1 MRDTSAARYAQGLF
15 YLALEK
21 AKIDSWQKQM
31 RLVKKVFKN
40 DISFRSFF
48 MNYQISKEA
57 KKEVLN
63 KAFKDNIDR
72 DVLNFLCLLVDKHRL
87 KEIMMIAKNFNTLC
101 NEEKGVKEGIVYS
114 TYALEDSRIME
125 LEKALSIKL
134 QEKVELENRIDGNLI
149 KGIKVVIDDVVMD
162 DSMRYKIDALKET
175 LLKDVR

>member
-40 DISFRSFF
+40 DISLRSFF

-72 DVLNFLCLLVDKHRL
+72 DVLNFFCLLVDKHRL

-101 NEEKGVKEGIVYS
+101 NEEKGVKEGIV
-114 TYALEDSRIME
+114 
-125 LEKALSIKL
+125 
-134 QEKVELENRIDGNLI
+134 
-149 KGIKVVIDDVVMD
+149 
-162 DSMRYKIDALKET
+162 
-175 LLKDVR
+175 